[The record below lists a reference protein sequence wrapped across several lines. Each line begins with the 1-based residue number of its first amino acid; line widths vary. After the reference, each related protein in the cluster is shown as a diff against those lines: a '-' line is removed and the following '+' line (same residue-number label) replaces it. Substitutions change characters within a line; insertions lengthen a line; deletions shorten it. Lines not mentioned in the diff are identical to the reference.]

1 MSSTS
6 AFLREVRLIF
16 IGGMV
21 RCPSGKLFTLAAA
34 VRAHDVAEVEAGEDA
49 ELVKRCHKLQLTA

>member
-1 MSSTS
+1 M
-6 AFLREVRLIF
+6 
-16 IGGMV
+16 